1 MQSKVQRIASQRQ
14 SKRLRLDILMSMKII
29 ATSDWHLGNL
39 FHGNDRLPEHKHFL
53 KWLLEQIAEQKPD
66 ALLIAGDIFDNG
78 NPSAAAQT
86 VYYEFLADATQ
97 LCPNM
102 QVIITA
108 GNHDS
113 ASRLEAPRPLL
124 TRYHVEIRGNVRKIW
139 KQGESGD
146 DDKTGGHWIYSFDDL
161 IIPVTNEEGE
171 EVIILAV
178 PFLRSD
184 VVQNASYSQGV
195 NDFLRELTAEARKKY
210 PGRKCI
216 MMAHMY
222 AKGSDIAKKDASEK
236 IIIGGQEEVD
246 LEGWNDHPDYMTC
259 GHIHKRQHIWNTD
272 WARYTGSIL
281 PMSFAEKDYIH
292 GIDLITI
299 GCDKGEKEEMEAK
312 EEEEEGMKK
321 KEEGMK
327 EEAMKEE
334 EEKEKENCKG
344 KSKEWKVDF
353 LEYKPQHALR
363 ILPEDEEELTFKKW
377 QKLINSELSERT
389 DGELSDHFDYVM
401 LKVKQEKLTSD
412 DIKELEKLVNEKDA
426 VLCKIQRIIPQLD
439 LSTIQG
445 SQHITSIEDII
456 NRPPLDTLK
465 EAFAIRH
472 NAPMNERQE
481 KMLSDLLTTSSL

>member
-1 MQSKVQRIASQRQ
+1 
-14 SKRLRLDILMSMKII
+14 MSMKIL

-97 LCPNM
+97 MCPNM

-139 KQGESGD
+139 QQGESGD
-146 DDKTGGHWIYSFDDL
+146 DAKTGGHWIYSFDDL
-161 IIPVTNEEGE
+161 IIPVTNEAGE

-222 AKGSDIAKKDASEK
+222 AKGSDIARKDASEK

-281 PMSFAEKDYIH
+281 PMSFAEKDYTH

-299 GCDKGEKEEMEAK
+299 GCDKGEKKEMEAK
-312 EEEEEGMKK
+312 KEEEEGMKK
-321 KEEGMK
+321 
-327 EEAMKEE
+327 E
-334 EEKEKENCKG
+334 EEKEKENSKG

-353 LEYKPQHALR
+353 LQYKPQHALR
-363 ILPEDEEELTFKKW
+363 ILPKDEEELTFKKW

>member
-1 MQSKVQRIASQRQ
+1 
-14 SKRLRLDILMSMKII
+14 MSMKII

-139 KQGESGD
+139 QQGENVRKIWQQGENVRKIRQQGESED
-146 DDKTGGHWIYSFDDL
+146 DDKTGGHWLYSFDDL

-184 VVQNASYSQGV
+184 VVQNTSYSQGV
-195 NDFLRELTAEARKKY
+195 NNFLRELTAEARKKY

-246 LEGWNDHPDYMTC
+246 LEGWYDHPDYMTC

-281 PMSFAEKDYIH
+281 PMSFAEKDYTH

-299 GCDKGEKEEMEAK
+299 GCD
-312 EEEEEGMKK
+312 EEGK
-321 KEEGMK
+321 KENGMDDEGK
-327 EEAMKEE
+327 KTS
-334 EEKEKENCKG
+334 
-344 KSKEWKVDF
+344 KSKEWKVEF

-401 LKVKQEKLTSD
+401 LKVKQEKLSSD

>member
-1 MQSKVQRIASQRQ
+1 
-14 SKRLRLDILMSMKII
+14 MSMKII

-124 TRYHVEIRGNVRKIW
+124 TRYHVEIRGNIRKIW
-139 KQGESGD
+139 QQGGSRNDGNGEEENGMKAGNNES
-146 DDKTGGHWIYSFDDL
+146 GGHWLYSFDDL
-161 IIPVTNEEGE
+161 IIPVTSEKGE
-171 EVIILAV
+171 EVIVLAV

-195 NDFLRELTAEARKKY
+195 NEFLRELTAEARQKY

-281 PMSFAEKDYIH
+281 PMSFAEKDYTH

-321 KEEGMK
+321 
-327 EEAMKEE
+327 E

-344 KSKEWKVDF
+344 KNKQVKVDF

-363 ILPEDEEELTFKKW
+363 ILPENEEELTFKKW

>member
-1 MQSKVQRIASQRQ
+1 
-14 SKRLRLDILMSMKII
+14 MSMKIL

-124 TRYHVEIRGNVRKIW
+124 TRYHVEIRGNIRKIW
-139 KQGESGD
+139 QQGGSKEEEENKSEEDEEETGNKDNGMKAGNNES
-146 DDKTGGHWIYSFDDL
+146 GHWIYSFDDL
-161 IIPVTNEEGE
+161 IIPVTSEEGE
-171 EVIILAV
+171 EVIVLAV

-195 NDFLRELTAEARKKY
+195 NEFLRELTAEARKKH
-210 PGRKCI
+210 PGKKCI

-246 LEGWNDHPDYMTC
+246 LEGWNEHPDYMTC

-272 WARYTGSIL
+272 WARYTGSTVSYTHLTL
-281 PMSFAEKDYIH
+281 P
-292 GIDLITI
+292 TI
-299 GCDKGEKEEMEAK
+299 C
-312 EEEEEGMKK
+312 
-321 KEEGMK
+321 
-327 EEAMKEE
+327 
-334 EEKEKENCKG
+334 
-344 KSKEWKVDF
+344 SV
-353 LEYKPQHALR
+353 
-363 ILPEDEEELTFKKW
+363 
-377 QKLINSELSERT
+377 
-389 DGELSDHFDYVM
+389 
-401 LKVKQEKLTSD
+401 
-412 DIKELEKLVNEKDA
+412 
-426 VLCKIQRIIPQLD
+426 
-439 LSTIQG
+439 
-445 SQHITSIEDII
+445 
-456 NRPPLDTLK
+456 
-465 EAFAIRH
+465 
-472 NAPMNERQE
+472 
-481 KMLSDLLTTSSL
+481 

>member
-1 MQSKVQRIASQRQ
+1 
-14 SKRLRLDILMSMKII
+14 MSMKII

-139 KQGESGD
+139 QQGENGD

-161 IIPVTNEEGE
+161 IIPVTSEEGE
-171 EVIILAV
+171 EVIVLAV

-195 NDFLRELTAEARKKY
+195 NEFLRELTAEARQKY

-259 GHIHKRQHIWNTD
+259 GHIHKRQHIWNTE

-281 PMSFAEKDYIH
+281 PMSFAEKDYTH

-299 GCDKGEKEEMEAK
+299 EFDKGEKEEMEAK

-321 KEEGMK
+321 
-327 EEAMKEE
+327 E

-344 KSKEWKVDF
+344 KSKYIKVDF
-353 LEYKPQHALR
+353 LEYKPQHSLR

-481 KMLSDLLTTSSL
+481 KMLSNLLTTSSL

>member
-1 MQSKVQRIASQRQ
+1 
-14 SKRLRLDILMSMKII
+14 MKIL

-53 KWLLEQIAEQKPD
+53 QWLLVQIAEQKPD
-66 ALLIAGDIFDNG
+66 ALLVAGDIFDNG

-86 VYYEFLADATQ
+86 VYYEFLADATH

-102 QVIITA
+102 QIIITA

-113 ASRLEAPRPLL
+113 ANRLEAPRPLL
-124 TRYHVEIRGNVRKIW
+124 ARYHVEIRGNVRKIW
-139 KQGESGD
+139 QQGENED
-146 DDKTGGHWIYSFDDL
+146 DDKTGGHWLYSFDDL

-259 GHIHKRQHIWNTD
+259 GHIHKRQHIWNTN

-281 PMSFAEKDYIH
+281 PMSFAEKDYMH

-299 GCDKGEKEEMEAK
+299 RF
-312 EEEEEGMKK
+312 
-321 KEEGMK
+321 
-327 EEAMKEE
+327 
-334 EEKEKENCKG
+334 EEKEGDDEIEENRTNEAETGNCKN
-344 KSKEWKVDF
+344 KSKDIKVDF
-353 LEYKPQHALR
+353 LEYKPQHSLR
-363 ILPEDEEELTFKKW
+363 ILPENEEELTLKKW
-377 QKLINSELSERT
+377 QKLINSELSKRIN
-389 DGELSDHFDYVM
+389 GELSNHFDYVM
-401 LKVKQEKLTSD
+401 LKVKQEKLSND
-412 DIKELEKLVNEKDA
+412 DIKELENLVNEKDA
-426 VLCKIQRIIPQLD
+426 VLCKIQRIIQQLD

-445 SQHITSIEDII
+445 SQQITSIEDIV

-465 EAFAIRH
+465 EAFAIKH

>member
-1 MQSKVQRIASQRQ
+1 
-14 SKRLRLDILMSMKII
+14 MSMKIL

-53 KWLLEQIAEQKPD
+53 KWLLGQIAEQKPD

-139 KQGESGD
+139 QQGESED
-146 DDKTGGHWIYSFDDL
+146 DDKTGGHWLYSFDDL
-161 IIPVTNEEGE
+161 IIPVTNEAGE

-178 PFLRSD
+178 LFLRSD
-184 VVQNASYSQGV
+184 VVQNTSYSQGV
-195 NDFLRELTAEARKKY
+195 NDFLRELTAEARKKH

-236 IIIGGQEEVD
+236 IIIGGQEDVD

-259 GHIHKRQHIWNTD
+259 GHIHKRQHIWNTN

-281 PMSFAEKDYIH
+281 PMSFAEKDYMH

-299 GCDKGEKEEMEAK
+299 SS
-312 EEEEEGMKK
+312 
-321 KEEGMK
+321 
-327 EEAMKEE
+327 
-334 EEKEKENCKG
+334 EEKKGDDEIKENRTNEAETGNCKN
-344 KSKEWKVDF
+344 KSKDIKVDF
-353 LEYKPQHALR
+353 LEYKPQHSLR
-363 ILPEDEEELTFKKW
+363 ILPENEEELTLKKW
-377 QKLINSELSERT
+377 QKLINSELSERMN
-389 DGELSDHFDYVM
+389 GELSNHFDYVM
-401 LKVKQEKLTSD
+401 LKVKQEKLSNE
-412 DIKELEKLVNEKDA
+412 DIKELENLVNEKDA
-426 VLCKIQRIIPQLD
+426 VLCKIQRIVPQLD

-445 SQHITSIEDII
+445 SQQITSIEDIV

-465 EAFAIRH
+465 EAFAIKH

>member
-1 MQSKVQRIASQRQ
+1 
-14 SKRLRLDILMSMKII
+14 MKIL

-97 LCPNM
+97 MCPNM

-139 KQGESGD
+139 QQGESEDKGNGKKT
-146 DDKTGGHWIYSFDDL
+146 DDKTGGHWLYSFDDL

-195 NDFLRELTAEARKKY
+195 NDFLRELTAEARKKH

-281 PMSFAEKDYIH
+281 PMSFAEKDYTH

-299 GCDKGEKEEMEAK
+299 GCDEEGKEEHGEDDEGK
-312 EEEEEGMKK
+312 ET
-321 KEEGMK
+321 
-327 EEAMKEE
+327 
-334 EEKEKENCKG
+334 G

>member
-1 MQSKVQRIASQRQ
+1 
-14 SKRLRLDILMSMKII
+14 MSMKIL

-139 KQGESGD
+139 KQGENGD
-146 DDKTGGHWIYSFDDL
+146 DAKTGGHWIYSFDDL
-161 IIPVTNEEGE
+161 IIPVTNEAGE

-195 NDFLRELTAEARKKY
+195 NDFLRELTAEARKKH

-246 LEGWNDHPDYMTC
+246 LEGWNEHPDYMTC

-281 PMSFAEKDYIH
+281 PMSFAEKDYTH

-321 KEEGMK
+321 
-327 EEAMKEE
+327 E

-344 KSKEWKVDF
+344 KSKYIKVDF
-353 LEYKPQHALR
+353 LEYKPQHSLR

>member
-1 MQSKVQRIASQRQ
+1 
-14 SKRLRLDILMSMKII
+14 MSMKIL

-53 KWLLEQIAEQKPD
+53 KWLLEQIAEQKTD

-124 TRYHVEIRGNVRKIW
+124 TRYHVEIRGNIRKIWQQGENVRKIRQ
-139 KQGESGD
+139 QGENED
-146 DDKTGGHWIYSFDDL
+146 DDKTGGHWLYSFDDL
-161 IIPVTNEEGE
+161 IIPVTNEAGE

-195 NDFLRELTAEARKKY
+195 NDFLRELTAEARQKY

-281 PMSFAEKDYIH
+281 PMSFAEKDYTH

-321 KEEGMK
+321 KEDR
-327 EEAMKEE
+327 MKEE
-334 EEKEKENCKG
+334 EEREKENSKG

-353 LEYKPQHALR
+353 LEYKPQHSLR

-401 LKVKQEKLTSD
+401 LKVKQEKLSSD

>member
-1 MQSKVQRIASQRQ
+1 
-14 SKRLRLDILMSMKII
+14 MSMKII

-124 TRYHVEIRGNVRKIW
+124 TRYHVEIRGNIRKIW
-139 KQGESGD
+139 QQGGSRNDGNGEEENGMKAGNNES
-146 DDKTGGHWIYSFDDL
+146 GGHWLYSFDDL
-161 IIPVTNEEGE
+161 IIPVTSEEGE

-184 VVQNASYSQGV
+184 VVQNASYSKGV
-195 NDFLRELTAEARKKY
+195 NTFLRELTAKARKKY
-210 PGRKCI
+210 QGRKCI

-281 PMSFAEKDYIH
+281 PMSFAEKDYTH

-312 EEEEEGMKK
+312 EEEEKGMKK
-321 KEEGMK
+321 
-327 EEAMKEE
+327 E
-334 EEKEKENCKG
+334 EEKEKENSKG

>member
-1 MQSKVQRIASQRQ
+1 
-14 SKRLRLDILMSMKII
+14 MSMKIL

-53 KWLLEQIAEQKPD
+53 QWLLVQIAEQKPD
-66 ALLIAGDIFDNG
+66 ALLVAGDIFDNG

-86 VYYEFLADATQ
+86 VYYEFLADATH

-102 QVIITA
+102 QIIITA

-124 TRYHVEIRGNVRKIW
+124 ARYHVEIRGNVRKIW
-139 KQGESGD
+139 QQGEIED
-146 DDKTGGHWIYSFDDL
+146 EDKTGGHWLYSYDDL
-161 IIPVTNEEGE
+161 IIPVSNEKGE

-184 VVQNASYSQGV
+184 VVLNACYSQGV
-195 NDFLRELTAEARKKY
+195 NAFLRELTAKARQKY

-281 PMSFAEKDYIH
+281 PMSFAEKDYTH

-299 GCDKGEKEEMEAK
+299 SSEEKKGDVE
-312 EEEEEGMKK
+312 K
-321 KEEGMK
+321 KENGTN
-327 EEAMKEE
+327 EAETG
-334 EEKEKENCKG
+334 NCKN
-344 KSKEWKVDF
+344 KSKDIKVDF
-353 LEYKPQHALR
+353 LEYKPQHSLR
-363 ILPEDEEELTFKKW
+363 ILPENEEELTLKKW
-377 QKLINSELSERT
+377 QKLINSELSERVNS
-389 DGELSDHFDYVM
+389 ELSDHFDYVM
-401 LKVKQEKLTSD
+401 LKVKQEKLSND
-412 DIKELEKLVNEKDA
+412 DIKELEYLVNEKDA

-439 LSTIQG
+439 LSTLQG
-445 SQHITSIEDII
+445 SQQITSIEDIV

-465 EAFAIRH
+465 EAFAIKH